1 MKPKEM
7 AGWVMRSGKRIA
19 VTIIGFG
26 LVAAGLVM
34 LVIPGPGLLVIF
46 AGFAVLATE
55 YAWAR
60 SVRDETKRRAR
71 QAKAAVKRR
80 RRKKR

>member
-1 MKPKEM
+1 MQPREL
-7 AGWVMRSGKRIA
+7 ARWVMRSGKRIA
-19 VTIIGFG
+19 VTILGFG

-55 YAWAR
+55 YAWAA

-71 QAKAAVKRR
+71 QAKEVVKRR
-80 RRKKR
+80 RRKAR